1 MRTITLEE
9 HYASPTFMEGPGKQL
24 KIQAQAA
31 RDHPEVAAGFAMLLD
46 QLMDVDEDRIK
57 EMDKAGIDM
66 QVLSLTSPGVE
77 QLEASAAVDLAQ
89 DANDFLSD
97 AVKLHPDRRICYFT
111 NSSSRYCS

>member
-1 MRTITLEE
+1 MDKKESKVIPQFGNHSGMRTITLEE

-66 QVLSLTSPGVE
+66 QVLSLTSSGVE
-77 QLEASAAVDLAQ
+77 QLSI
-89 DANDFLSD
+89 
-97 AVKLHPDRRICYFT
+97 R
-111 NSSSRYCS
+111 SSGSCSRCK